1 MTDGNIL
8 FIFKRLTNG
17 DYLKT
22 TIKEVAEAAQVSTAT
37 VSLAL
42 NNNNRISSDTQ
53 NKVLKIAKKLNYYP
67 SRQARALVTKTTGNI
82 GFILTQNHFLKT
94 EPFYTKIFL
103 GSTFQA
109 QNQDYYVFLNVIDPD
124 FSSEDQLPRFVLE
137 RNIDGIILA
146 GKIPELFLNLLS
158 KHKIPSVFIDYFPNE
173 GKYPAVVIDNIQ
185 GGFLATEH
193 LINLGHT
200 DIAFVGGEIEHPSIS
215 NRLIGYKSALD
226 KHNLAINDNLILVNH
241 LETNKANGYLA
252 GEKLFAKEENF
263 SAVFCSND
271 TMALGL
277 IDYLRENKQSMINE
291 LSIIGFDDIEGDIL
305 NSPSL
310 STIRVNKIELG
321 VEAIKLLVNAIE
333 DKEYTNKKI
342 VFPVELIK
350 RESTKIKINP

>member
-1 MTDGNIL
+1 M
-8 FIFKRLTNG
+8 
-17 DYLKT
+17 KT
-22 TIKEVAEAAQVSTAT
+22 TIKEVAEAAQVSMAT

-42 NNNNRISSDTQ
+42 NNNKRISQETHS
-53 NKVLKIAKKLNYYP
+53 KILKIAKKLNYYP

-146 GKIPELFLNLLS
+146 GKIPELFLTLLD
-158 KHKIPSVFIDYFPNE
+158 KHKIPTVFIDYIPNE
-173 GKYPAVVIDNIQ
+173 GKYPAVIIDNIH

-193 LINLGHT
+193 LIQLGHT
-200 DIAFVGGEIEHPSIS
+200 NIAFIGGEIEHPSIAD
-215 NRLIGYKSALD
+215 RLTGYKSALE
-226 KHNLAINDNLILVNH
+226 KYNIIINNKLILTNH
-241 LETNKANGYLA
+241 LETNKANGYIA
-252 GEKLFAKEENF
+252 AEKLFSTMENF

-271 TMALGL
+271 TMALGF
-277 IDYLRENKQSMINE
+277 IDYLREKKASMMKTI
-291 LSIIGFDDIEGDIL
+291 SIIGFDDIEGDIL

-310 STIRVNKIELG
+310 STIKVNKIELG
-321 VEAIKLLVNAIE
+321 VEAIKLVINSI
-333 DKEYTNKKI
+333 KEADYTNKKI
-342 VFPVELIK
+342 VLPVKLIK
-350 RESTKIKINP
+350 RESTREKTKE